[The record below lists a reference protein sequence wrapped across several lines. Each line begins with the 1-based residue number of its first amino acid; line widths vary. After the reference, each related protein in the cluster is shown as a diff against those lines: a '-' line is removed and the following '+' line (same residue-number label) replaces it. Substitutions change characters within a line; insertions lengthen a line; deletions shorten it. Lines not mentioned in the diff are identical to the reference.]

1 MTIRSYR
8 PEDLDEILQ
17 LFYDTVHAVNA
28 RDYAPEQLDAW
39 ADGRAD
45 RDAWNRSLLEH
56 DTRVALSGETIVGFA
71 DMDENGYLDRLY
83 VHRDFQGKG
92 IASALCDKLESGN
105 PVPKYRVH
113 ASITARPFF
122 EKRGYAAVYEQQVER
137 HGILLTNFAM
147 EKSGPEKESG
157 AKEEGGRGG
166 SLAGK

>member
-45 RDAWNRSLLEH
+45 REAWNRSLLEH
-56 DTRVALSGETIVGFA
+56 DTRVALIGETIVGFA

-92 IASALCDKLESGN
+92 IASAFGLASGTPIILWHELNYGIQDTLLCESVVAFN
-105 PVPKYRVH
+105 PKFVTLRALH
-113 ASITARPFF
+113 RW
-122 EKRGYAAVYEQQVER
+122 
-137 HGILLTNFAM
+137 
-147 EKSGPEKESG
+147 
-157 AKEEGGRGG
+157 
-166 SLAGK
+166 